1 MFFILQQRE
10 WFLINLFIINYR
22 GEKKMKGF
30 LTLLLL
36 AALGYGAYYYFFE
49 YSISKVEVTGNIT
62 VYQGD
67 NMNINAPRVSG
78 PLYTVVVNGEATNNS
93 EVTLK
98 NVIIKYKVAGQIANA
113 VIFDMAPGQK
123 IPFTT
128 KSIRTKA
135 LNPSFYFEG
144 VQHD

>member
-1 MFFILQQRE
+1 
-10 WFLINLFIINYR
+10 
-22 GEKKMKGF
+22 MKGF
-30 LTLLLL
+30 LTLLFL

-49 YSISKVEVTGNIT
+49 YSNSTVEITGNIQ

-78 PLYTVVVNGEATNNS
+78 PLYTVVVQGEATNNS
-93 EVTLK
+93 EEPLK
-98 NVIIKYKVAGQIANA
+98 NVIIKYKVAGQSTSAI
-113 VIFDMAPGQK
+113 IFDMAPGQK

-128 KSIRTKA
+128 KSIRTKL
-135 LNPSFYFEG
+135 LNPPFYFEG

>member
-1 MFFILQQRE
+1 
-10 WFLINLFIINYR
+10 
-22 GEKKMKGF
+22 MKGF

-49 YSISKVEVTGNIT
+49 YSISEVEVTGNIN
-62 VYQGD
+62 VYQGA
-67 NMNINAPRVSG
+67 NMDINAPRVG
-78 PLYTVVVNGEATNNS
+78 APLYTVVVNGEATNKS
-93 EVTLK
+93 EETLK
-98 NVIIKYKVAGQIANA
+98 NVIIKYKVAGQSTSAI
-113 VIFDMAPGQK
+113 IFDLAPGQK

>member
-1 MFFILQQRE
+1 
-10 WFLINLFIINYR
+10 
-22 GEKKMKGF
+22 MKGF
-30 LTLLLL
+30 LTLLFL

-49 YSISKVEVTGNIT
+49 YSNNTVEITGNIQ

-67 NMNINAPRVSG
+67 NMNINAPRVSS
-78 PLYTVVVNGEATNNS
+78 PLYTVVVQGEATNNS
-93 EVTLK
+93 DEPLK
-98 NVIIKYKVAGQIANA
+98 NVIIKYKVAGQSTSAI
-113 VIFDMAPGQK
+113 IFDMAPGQK

-128 KSIRTKA
+128 KSIRTKL